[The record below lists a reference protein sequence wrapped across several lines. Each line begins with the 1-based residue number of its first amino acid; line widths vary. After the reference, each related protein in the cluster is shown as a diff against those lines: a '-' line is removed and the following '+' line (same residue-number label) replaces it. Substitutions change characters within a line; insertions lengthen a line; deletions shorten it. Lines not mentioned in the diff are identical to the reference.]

1 MLKTFAKHIKS
12 LPQNKMS
19 AAGLQEKSFCM
30 KISQR

>member
-1 MLKTFAKHIKS
+1 MLKSIRKAYKS

>member
-12 LPQNKMS
+12 LPQNNTS
-19 AAGLQEKSFCM
+19 AAGLQGKSFCM